1 MRLTMLLSLVPDTH
15 GRSAAGVSRTRSGH
29 AAPTATIAA
38 PPAASWRTA
47 ATRPRGATHSPR
59 RRQRR
64 LDEQRRG
71 HLRLEPEADG
81 HAGEHEPARPPV
93 LERAHDEPQ
102 RRDRAQD
109 QERVGLLW
117 REMATVIGVAASR
130 GPARNPA
137 AGRNRRRVRP
147 YTSATEASPMSA
159 CGSSRLNGW

>member
-38 PPAASWRTA
+38 PPAASWRMA

-109 QERVGLLW
+109 QERVGVVVARDGDRDRLV
-117 REMATVIGVAASR
+117 AT
-130 GPARNPA
+130 PATNPA
-137 AGRNRRRVRP
+137 ARPNRRRVRS